1 MKFEIPQ
8 IIRSYIEDEKNVP
21 LIDVKGTLWHHITEE
36 EKNALVR
43 LAADLDRIPTE
54 VFESLTDAEKWRLS
68 CAWNDANRIV
78 RNSVIKEVKTK

>member
-1 MKFEIPQ
+1 MKIEIPQ

-21 LIDVKGTLWHHITEE
+21 LIDVKGTLWYYITEA

-43 LAADLDRIPTE
+43 LAADLDAMPNE
-54 VFESLTDAEKWRLS
+54 EFERLSDAEKWRLS

-78 RNSVIKEVKTK
+78 RNSVIKEDQK